1 MLAGYVQ
8 SLNISDNEFTRI
20 GDSAVPAPFNISM
33 TTCQIQ
39 TRWSPHS
46 ERAFER

>member
-20 GDSAVPAPFNISM
+20 GDSAVVAYGWADGIDLTDGAKDAPV
-33 TTCQIQ
+33 
-39 TRWSPHS
+39 
-46 ERAFER
+46 